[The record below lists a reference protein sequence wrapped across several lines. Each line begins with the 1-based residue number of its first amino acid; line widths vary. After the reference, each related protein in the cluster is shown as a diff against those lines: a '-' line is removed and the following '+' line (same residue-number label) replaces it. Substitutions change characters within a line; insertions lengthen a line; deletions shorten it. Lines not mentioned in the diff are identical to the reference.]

1 MSVDLE
7 ATLARPIS
15 LAEMVTAA
23 RATLA
28 ELLGLDTTPEL
39 SVFTDR
45 RYEQGRRVASGRRLD
60 EAELRSTTIGDPLE
74 REPNGMPAS
83 IHLEIGVS
91 GFADGAWLLVID
103 HETETGGVPEAVFS
117 PYRTCVSVV
126 VALAMA
132 LAVADLTGGEFTDDQ
147 IQLLR
152 PGHTHPRHMV
162 TATRLPPESGDFA
175 QRCERYLRQFAHLGE
190 WPRDVAMD
198 RRA

>member
-15 LAEMVTAA
+15 LAELMIAA

-45 RYEQGRRVASGRRLD
+45 RYEQGRRIAPGRRLD
-60 EAELRSTTIGDPLE
+60 AAELRSTTIGDRLE
-74 REPNGMPAS
+74 RQPNGMPGS
-83 IHLEIGVS
+83 IHLEIDVS
-91 GFADGAWLLVID
+91 GFEDGAWLLVID
-103 HETETGGVPEAVFS
+103 HEPETGGDPDCVFS

-132 LAVADLTGGEFTDDQ
+132 LAVADRTGGQFTDDQ

-162 TATRLPPESGDFA
+162 TATRLPPEPGEFT
-175 QRCERYLRQFAHLGE
+175 QRCERYLRQFTNLGG
-190 WPRDVAMD
+190 WPRDVSMG
-198 RRA
+198 RT

>member
-23 RATLA
+23 RATLS
-28 ELLGLDTTPEL
+28 ELLGVDTTPEL

-60 EAELRSTTIGDPLE
+60 AAELRSTTIGHRIDPK
-74 REPNGMPAS
+74 PNGMPGS
-83 IHLEIGVS
+83 IHLEIDVS

-103 HETETGGVPEAVFS
+103 HEPETGGVPEAVFS

-126 VALAMA
+126 VTLAMA
-132 LAVADLTGGEFTDDQ
+132 LAVADLTGGQFTDDQ
-147 IQLLR
+147 IRLLR
-152 PGHTHPRHMV
+152 PGHTHPRHLV
-162 TATRLPPESGDFA
+162 TATRLPREPGEFT
-175 QRCERYLRQFAHLGE
+175 QRCERYLRQFAHLGG
-190 WPRDVAMD
+190 WPRQVSME
-198 RRA
+198 RT